1 MFKFADNQNYLMPAH
16 FGGYEGQPQSTIY
29 HDVTSIVVTYET
41 DRALLEQYIP
51 EAFAVM
57 EPVLA
62 ISYAANRR
70 VDWMSGGNYNLI
82 GVTVPVTY
90 THRQERLEGG
100 FALVVWENKA
110 TPILPGR
117 EITGIPKIFANI
129 EEHHQQGDR
138 LFTNASYDGSEFLS
152 LELQK
157 TKKMSLEELAFTNQT
172 FGKYNWFGWRYI
184 PNLGKPGAAL
194 SHATLYPQE
203 FVIQEA
209 WTGQGQ
215 VHWQALTVEQ
225 NATQAHIIFALSQL
239 PIKVYRE
246 CWMTRGSNVLRNDI
260 ARQLP

>member
-1 MFKFADNQNYLMPAH
+1 VFKFSENHNYLMPAH
-16 FGGYEGQPQSTIY
+16 FGGYEGQPQSTTY

-41 DRALLEQYIP
+41 DRAMLEQYVP
-51 EAFAVM
+51 EAFEVM

-62 ISYAANRR
+62 ISYAVNRC
-70 VDWMSGGNYNLI
+70 VDWMSGGSYNLI
-82 GVTVPVTY
+82 GVTVPVAY
-90 THRQERLEGG
+90 THGRERLEGG
-100 FALVVWENKA
+100 FALVVWENKT

-129 EEHHQQGDR
+129 EEHHQLGDK
-138 LFTNASYDGSEFLS
+138 LFTNASYDGAAFLS

-157 TKKMSLEELAFTNQT
+157 TKQMSPEELTFTNQT

-203 FVIQEA
+203 FVIKEA
-209 WTGQGQ
+209 WVGQGQ
-215 VHWQALTVEQ
+215 VHWQALMVEQ

-239 PIKVYRE
+239 PIRAYRE
-246 CWMTRGSNVLRNDI
+246 CWMTRGSNILRNDI